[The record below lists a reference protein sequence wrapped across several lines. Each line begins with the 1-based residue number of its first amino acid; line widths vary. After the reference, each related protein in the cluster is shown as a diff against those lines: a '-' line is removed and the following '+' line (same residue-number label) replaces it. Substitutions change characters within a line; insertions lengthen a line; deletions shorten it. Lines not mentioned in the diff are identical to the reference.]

1 MQAESCVYMR
11 KLKEFTKYIMIAA
24 VGGVLDLLLF
34 IVLHTYTDIH
44 IQIVNL
50 ISMFTG
56 VTTNFI
62 LNYHFNFKAHSK
74 FFKRYFSF
82 LTFGAVGFSIVS
94 ILVFIF
100 VQSLGWNAIFVKIGA
115 TMFATVIQ
123 YFLNRYISFSRY
135 RA

>member
-1 MQAESCVYMR
+1 MDMR

-24 VGGVLDLLLF
+24 VGGILDLLLF

-56 VTTNFI
+56 ITTNFI
-62 LNYHFNFKAHSK
+62 LNYHFNFKADSK

-82 LTFGAVGFSIVS
+82 LTIGAVGF
-94 ILVFIF
+94 IF
-100 VQSLGWNAIFVKIGA
+100 VQNLEWNAIFVKIGA

-123 YFLNRYISFSRY
+123 YFLNRYISFRRY

>member
-1 MQAESCVYMR
+1 MQ
-11 KLKEFTKYIMIAA
+11 KLKEFTKYCMIAC
-24 VGGVLDLLLF
+24 VGGILDLALF

-44 IQIVNL
+44 IQVVNL

-62 LNYHFNFKAHSK
+62 LNYHYNFKAHSK

-82 LTFGAVGFSIVS
+82 LTIGTIGFIIVALLV
-94 ILVFIF
+94 LVF
-100 VQSLGWNAIFVKIGA
+100 VQTMGWNAIIVKIGA

-123 YFLNRYISFSRY
+123 YLLNRYISFRRY
-135 RA
+135 RV